1 MKGHPNGMMHL
12 KNKKVLVT
20 GGTGFIGLNIV
31 KGLLNRGFTN
41 IFVTTH
47 TDRPYYYDDLLSRDA
62 VTTIKCDL
70 TNKQECLKATKD
82 IDFLILASAVSFG
95 ASFIQ
100 DNPLGLVNDN
110 IVMNVH
116 LLDSCKINGVE
127 KVIYFGSTTG
137 YPDTDE
143 SMREEDMFK
152 GDPFERYFS
161 VGWMKRYTE
170 VLLRLYA
177 EKLGIMDCTALRLT
191 NVYGPYDK
199 YDLETSHVLPAMV
212 RKFCEKRFPL
222 EIWGDGEDS
231 RDLIHVDDVVE
242 AVVRSL
248 DCEGFNA
255 YNLGAGR
262 NHTVNEIVSLL
273 CDIHGV
279 TPEITYVKNKPK
291 MIKKRTVCVDKIKR
305 DLSFSPSI
313 GIRQGLENTVDWL
326 SSNISAIY
334 R

>member
-1 MKGHPNGMMHL
+1 MTHL
-12 KNKKVLVT
+12 KNKNILVT
-20 GGTGFIGLNIV
+20 GGSGFIGLNIV
-31 KGLLNRGFTN
+31 KGLIDRGCTK

-47 TDRPYYYDDLLSRDA
+47 TDRPYYYDNLLSHEC
-62 VTTIKCDL
+62 VTLIKCDL
-70 TNKQECLKATKD
+70 TNKENCIKVTEN
-82 IDFLILASAVSFG
+82 IDYLILSSAVSFG

-100 DNPLGLVNDN
+100 NNPLGLVNDN
-110 IVMNVH
+110 IIMNVH
-116 LLDSCKINGVE
+116 LLDACRKN
-127 KVIYFGSTTG
+127 KVKKVVYFGSTTG
-137 YPDTDE
+137 YPDTKE
-143 SMREEDMFK
+143 IMYEEDMFK
-152 GDPFERYFS
+152 DDPFERYFS

-177 EKLGIMDCTALRLT
+177 EKLKIMDCTALRLS

-231 RDLIHVDDVVE
+231 RDLIYVDDVVE

-248 DCEGFNA
+248 ECTGFNT
-255 YNLGAGR
+255 YNLGAGT
-262 NHTVNEIVSLL
+262 NYTVNEIVSLL
-273 CDIHGV
+273 CDIHGI

-291 MIKKRTVCVDKIKR
+291 MIKKRIVCVDKIKK
-305 DLSFSPSI
+305 DLDFSPSI
-313 GIRQGLENTVDWL
+313 GIREGLNNTVDWL
-326 SSNISAIY
+326 SSNISTIY